1 MYNIIMSR
9 SIVPLKHVCHVLLR
23 CGPDMSGA
31 RAVAGLGTS
40 LLELSQ
46 KLRCSFDALDG
57 LEGAAAAAATFKPSS
72 ASMSI
77 LVFEI
82 APINWFQTACVC

>member
-1 MYNIIMSR
+1 
-9 SIVPLKHVCHVLLR
+9 
-23 CGPDMSGA
+23 MSGA
-31 RAVAGLGTS
+31 RAAAGPVHG

-46 KLRCSFDALDG
+46 KTKMLIGALDG
-57 LEGAAAAAATFKPSS
+57 LEGAAAAAATFKPPN
-72 ASMSI
+72 APMSI